1 MKRKTLALLLVVAIV
16 MSLFAGQQYQ
26 STKVQAAAEDEIV
39 LGSLV
44 KASEGTYYTY
54 PNAEVKLADSTKAFH
69 NLTITVDSGHIMTT
83 ATQIAGVTGHGVV
96 SGADMNVGF
105 TTLPRQTV
113 TNQFLL
119 IFPQEQENQMLKH
132 LSVSFVL
139 PHPTR
144 YRKYRYVRR
153 LKEQVRQ
160 QKLQ

>member
-105 TTLPRQTV
+105 TDLNHDRPLRI
-113 TNQFLL
+113 NF
-119 IFPQEQENQMLKH
+119 F
-132 LSVSFVL
+132 
-139 PHPTR
+139 
-144 YRKYRYVRR
+144 
-153 LKEQVRQ
+153 
-160 QKLQ
+160 